1 MFFANDA
8 SSVHFSYRRYL
19 ENRLRDEFGFHGTP
33 IKLIFRDRAS
43 VKLPR
48 RRKSA
53 VAGRSKAVVEQS
65 LRERPEQPDE
75 ALTERSRT

>member
-43 VKLPR
+43 VKLPPPAEER
-48 RRKSA
+48 RRRPGEGRRRA
-53 VAGRSKAVVEQS
+53 VA
-65 LRERPEQPDE
+65 RERPEQPDE
-75 ALTERSRT
+75 ALTGRSRT